1 MKFFDEL
8 KRRNVI
14 KETIAYIVVAWVFL
28 QVTTMVLTIF
38 EAPSWVSKTLTF
50 LIAMGLPVWIFFS
63 WAYQVTPEGFKK
75 TEKISEDQV
84 ITAAS
89 NKRLD
94 ILIVISLMVA
104 ILVALINKPTHNIS
118 DKKIVANDLKLNN
131 SIAVL
136 PFDDN
141 SPGKDQDWFTDG
153 MTDALIA
160 ELSKI
165 SSLIVPSHQS
175 VKKYKG
181 TTKTLP
187 EIAME
192 LNVSS
197 VIVGTASKVNDSIR
211 IRAQLLNAND
221 KTLWGE
227 SYDEGFEH
235 ALQLQHNIAR
245 AITKEINIVLTPAD
259 SVRFTMP
266 SRVNPKALEA
276 DMKGLDILSSFH
288 TMEELEMSTNYFK
301 KAIAIDSNFARAYAH
316 LATSYLKYPYL
327 GGKNISES
335 FQLAE
340 EPNQKALSLNPQ
352 LAEAHLNEFL
362 SLYYYKW
369 DWDGA
374 FSALEKAKELKP
386 NNPEVLSNLMF
397 YYVIS
402 GKFEKA
408 FETCN
413 IIREI
418 EPSSN
423 IYWFNKAL
431 IQFHSRDLDGALKT
445 IDEGLKLY
453 PDYYG
458 LLELRSWSLSVLGR
472 HEEAVS
478 SYKKFLSFLE
488 GKSSAFSNGIAGWV
502 FARAGLRE
510 EALKQ
515 LDMVE
520 GPEAAYCDPIYIGM
534 IHMGLGNKDRA
545 MEYFYKSYQ
554 EHSLEIVFL
563 KRAPVFDPMRGD
575 PRFEKLIQD
584 LKFP

>member
-1 MKFFDEL
+1 MNFFKEL

-28 QVTTMVLTIF
+28 QVTVLVLGIF
-38 EAPSWVSKTLTF
+38 EAPSWVSKTL
-50 LIAMGLPVWIFFS
+50 LIILAMGLPVWILFS

-75 TEKISEDQV
+75 TETISEDQAV
-84 ITAAS
+84 TVAS

-94 ILIVISLMVA
+94 ILIIVTLMIA
-104 ILVALINKPTHNIS
+104 IAVTFINKPTSNIAAKTMVTNTS
-118 DKKIVANDLKLNN
+118 AQNN

-141 SPGKDQDWFTDG
+141 SPGKDQEWFTDG

-187 EIAME
+187 EIATE
-192 LNVSS
+192 LHVGS

-211 IRAQLLNAND
+211 IRAQLLDAND
-221 KTLWGE
+221 KLIWSV

-235 ALQLQHNIAR
+235 ALQLQHNIAEE
-245 AITKEINIVLTPAD
+245 ISKEINIVLTPAD
-259 SVRFTMP
+259 LALFTKP
-266 SRVNPKALEA
+266 DRVNNKALEA
-276 DMKGLDILSSFH
+276 DMKGMHILSSIH
-288 TMEELEMSTNYFK
+288 TMEDLEK
-301 KAIAIDSNFARAYAH
+301 AIDSFKSAINIDPNFARAYAH
-316 LATSYLKYPYL
+316 LASSYLTYPYY
-327 GGKNISES
+327 GGKNNSES

-340 EPNQKALSLNPQ
+340 GPNDKALSLNPQ
-352 LAEAHLNEFL
+352 LALAHLNRFK

-374 FSALEKAKELKP
+374 FSALEMAQKLAP
-386 NNPEVLSNLMF
+386 NNIEVLSNLIF
-397 YYVIS
+397 YYIVS
-402 GKFEKA
+402 GKFDNA

-413 IIREI
+413 TIKEL
-418 EPSSN
+418 EPSSYS
-423 IYWFNKAL
+423 YWVYKSL
-431 IQFHSRDLDGALKT
+431 IQFHSRNFEGCLST
-445 IDEGLKLY
+445 IDEGLKLN
-453 PDYYG
+453 PDFYK
-458 LLELRSWSLSVLGR
+458 LIEIRSWCLSVMNR

-478 SYKKFLSFLE
+478 SYKKLLSFLE
-488 GKSSAFSNGIAGWV
+488 GRSSSISNGIAGYV
-502 FARAGLRE
+502 FARAGLKK

-515 LDMVE
+515 LDIVA
-520 GPEAAYCDPIYIGM
+520 GPGAAYCDPVYIGM
-534 IHMGLGNKDRA
+534 IHMGLGDKDLA
-545 MEYFYKSYQ
+545 MEYFYKGYR

-563 KRAPVFDPMRGD
+563 KRAPIFDPMRGD